1 MLASKEEAEAGAP
14 QTASWAALL
23 PMLQQAEAP
32 AGLAGECKSQEP
44 ERRATPHRT
53 PLPCMFSGIC
63 PCSPCDRTSPGASV
77 STLGSMTRRLRAGMG
92 RRCRSG
98 SPAPG
103 HGQQRFNS
111 SGKREGVISVPAH
124 PPARRSCRAGPRS
137 PVRSGTFKAV
147 PELSA
152 GDPGYQARLRRPR
165 SAARVP
171 LRKGG
176 GSNSKA
182 LLPRTA
188 ICARRAPEGSRGGR
202 QLLLLQRLNGSRT
215 PSPPAPALW
224 LRIGRGLSLLRSPHF
239 SSLLYCP
246 LLSPLR
252 PFLLSLLQLP
262 LS

>member
-1 MLASKEEAEAGAP
+1 
-14 QTASWAALL
+14 
-23 PMLQQAEAP
+23 
-32 AGLAGECKSQEP
+32 
-44 ERRATPHRT
+44 
-53 PLPCMFSGIC
+53 MFSGIC

-124 PPARRSCRAGPRS
+124 PPARQSCRAGPRN
-137 PVRSGTFKAV
+137 PVRSGSFKAV
-147 PELSA
+147 PKLSA

-176 GSNSKA
+176 GSDSKGA
-182 LLPRTA
+182 AAPDSDLCAPR
-188 ICARRAPEGSRGGR
+188 SGGQQR
-202 QLLLLQRLNGSRT
+202 Q
-215 PSPPAPALW
+215 PPAATAAAAERLPDSFPSCTRPLAQDQQ
-224 LRIGRGLSLLRSPHF
+224 GSLSLSFARLTSLPSSTVLSSPF
-239 SSLLYCP
+239 
-246 LLSPLR
+246 R